1 MSRVERDAYSF
12 TSPVSQPT
20 GTWKCPKAS
29 RIFIF
34 LVDTRQ
40 KIWHRREKE
49 SQDESYELMT
59 SRVDDGTA
67 KGRRQER
74 GGKHFRRTTKE
85 RQGFDLII
93 DDIRHSSIYSA
104 RSRLTTKEHDER
116 QQTRGSCRAA
126 KHDAEMA
133 NAVFHAFNAHLI
145 A

>member
-85 RQGFDLII
+85 RQGFVLII

-104 RSRLTTKEHDER
+104 HSRLTTKGSR
-116 QQTRGSCRAA
+116 LAARVALRNTTQRWPTRY
-126 KHDAEMA
+126 
-133 NAVFHAFNAHLI
+133 FTHLTRI
-145 A
+145 